1 MAAAIAAVAHGC
13 AVTLIDEAA
22 SPGGQIYRQ
31 AAPGLPVGA
40 WAAPGEA
47 ARKQGLLDRFVP
59 ILDHIDYRPDTVA
72 FAAFGNGE
80 IHIARDGKSE
90 VLRPDATILATGVC
104 EQAIPFPG
112 WTLPGVMFAGGAQA
126 ILKSQGVLPGKRAV
140 IAGCGPLPLV
150 VAAQFLRAGGTVQGL
165 ALLHPLTRMLTYAP
179 GLWHGR
185 TLVAEGLE
193 YAWTVRRA
201 GVRRLAGHVPIR
213 ALGVDGVEA
222 VVLARLG
229 ADGRVVPGTEREI
242 ACDLL
247 ALNYGFA
254 ANSEL
259 AAMAGARMSRDD
271 VGGGWIA
278 EHDAHGRTSVPGL
291 FVAGDGASL
300 RGALVAEAEGALVGA
315 AAAGASVS
323 AATATA
329 MRRHLAFQRSVKA
342 SLHVPP
348 QLWNLTTDETIVCR
362 CESVTCG
369 QLRVAYAAGHRS
381 LNAIKRNTR
390 AAMGW
395 CGGRTC
401 LGAVAALCKRDTGAT
416 PQAMMTP
423 RPMARPVTLGALAA
437 QTVRA
442 E

>member
-13 AVTLIDEAA
+13 AVTLIDEAP

-31 AAPGLPVGA
+31 AAPGLPMGA
-40 WAAPGEA
+40 WAAPGET
-47 ARKQGLLDRFVP
+47 ARKRTLLDRFAS
-59 ILDHIDYRPDTVA
+59 IQGRIDYRPETVA

-90 VLRPDATILATGVC
+90 VLRPDATILATGVR

-126 ILKSQGVLPGKRAV
+126 ILKGHGVLPGKRAV

-150 VAAQFLRAGGTVQGL
+150 VAAQLLRAGASVQGL
-165 ALLHPLTRMLTYAP
+165 ALLHPLTRMLTYPP
-179 GLWHGR
+179 GLWQGR
-185 TLVAEGLE
+185 AIVNEGLQ
-193 YAWTVRRA
+193 YAWTVLRA
-201 GVRRLAGHVPIR
+201 GVRRFTGLVPVR
-213 ALGVDGVEA
+213 ALGVEGIEA

-229 ADGRVVPGTEREI
+229 ADGVAIPGSEEEI

-247 ALNYGFA
+247 AVNYGFA

-259 AAMAGARMSRDD
+259 AAMAGARMQRDD
-271 VGGGWIA
+271 AGGGWIA
-278 EHDAHGRTSVPGL
+278 ERDTHGHTSVPGQ
-291 FVAGDGASL
+291 FVAGDGAGL
-300 RGALVAEAEGALVGA
+300 RGALVAEAEGKLVGA
-315 AAAGASVS
+315 AAAGAVAP
-323 AATATA
+323 AATEV
-329 MRRHLAFQRSVKA
+329 RRHLAFQRSVRA
-342 SLHVPP
+342 SLHLPS

-369 QLRVAYAAGHRS
+369 ELRAAYAGGHRS

-401 LGAVAALCKRDTGAT
+401 LGAVGALCERDTGVM
-416 PQAMMTP
+416 PPGMMTP
-423 RPMARPVTLGALAA
+423 RPMARPVSLAALAA
-437 QTVRA
+437 QTVPP